1 MDGRER
7 VTAHAKRT
15 YFLRYTSPVPAR
27 RFGAYEMLDVQML
40 APHSASLNAL
50 LRTLTPEQ
58 STWLLDVVNLVQREG
73 YRKGAKAAADSD

>member
-1 MDGRER
+1 MQNGSISY
-7 VTAHAKRT
+7 VTQVPYRHAV
-15 YFLRYTSPVPAR
+15 LAP
-27 RFGAYEMLDVQML
+27 YEMLDVQKL

>member
-1 MDGRER
+1 VDGRER
-7 VTAHAKRT
+7 VTAHAKRKYSYVT
-15 YFLRYTSPVPAR
+15 QFPYRHAVLAP
-27 RFGAYEMLDVQML
+27 YEMLDVQML

-58 STWLLDVVNLVQREG
+58 STWLFDVVNLVQREG